1 MDRVHL
7 VKETTLTVSQGGGG
21 VIAERVIAKIF
32 DSIFFP
38 VKILYGRLEVNE
50 LGIVVIFYFK
60 DLSEFK

>member
-1 MDRVHL
+1 M
-7 VKETTLTVSQGGGG
+7 GGGG
-21 VIAERVIAKIF
+21 GRGGEGYCRERVIAKIF

-50 LGIVVIFYFK
+50 LEIVVIFYFK